1 MADGIDW
8 KAKAQELEHALE
20 QAKEEFE
27 VGNVGMI
34 PHVFLLPNFANL
46 LHLVVGRSI
55 RPPLGKLKPN

>member
-34 PHVFLLPNFANL
+34 PHVFFSQTSLIFSIWWLVGVSDLLS
-46 LHLVVGRSI
+46 GS
-55 RPPLGKLKPN
+55 